1 MSISRKEFGVTKSG
15 KQAYLYTITGENG
28 MEAEVTDF
36 GAILVKLM
44 VPDAKGEKKDL
55 VLGYDNLADYEENG
69 CFFGATIGRNA
80 NRIGGASFQIDGVRC
95 ALAANENGN
104 NLHTDFHHGFHKV
117 MWKAE
122 LLEADHAVKFTYVS
136 PDGENGFP
144 GTLKISVTY
153 SLLPDMGLQITYDG
167 ACDKKTLINMTNHSY
182 FNLGGHDAGSIL
194 DEKMMIC
201 ADGYTEIV
209 PGAIP
214 TGRILPV
221 EGTPM
226 DFRTAKRIGDEID
239 ADLDQLTMVQGY
251 DHNWALNTT
260 YGKVE
265 KIAQVEDE
273 KAGRVMEVWS
283 DLPGVQFYAGNCIT
297 PQTGKGGAHYDRRCA
312 LCLETQYF
320 PNSVNIPE
328 FIQPVFDAGQP
339 YHTTTIYKFR

>member
-1 MSISRKEFGVTKSG
+1 MGISKKEFGVTKDG
-15 KQAYLYTITGENG
+15 RQAYLYTITGENG
-28 MEAEVTDF
+28 MEAAVTDF
-36 GAILVKLM
+36 GAILVKLI

-55 VLGYDNLADYEENG
+55 VLGYDDLAGYEENS
-69 CFFGATIGRNA
+69 CFFGATIGRSA
-80 NRIGGASFQIDGVRC
+80 NRIGGAAFVIDGIEYHP
-95 ALAANENGN
+95 AANENGN
-104 NLHTDFHHGFHKV
+104 NLHTDFYHGFHKV
-117 MWKAE
+117 LWDAKM
-122 LLEADHAVKFTYVS
+122 LEEEHAVRFSYVS

-153 SLLPDMGLQITYDG
+153 TLLPDMGLQITYDG
-167 ACDKKTLINMTNHSY
+167 VSDKKTLINVTNHSY
-182 FNLGGHDAGSIL
+182 FNLGGHDAGSIE
-194 DEKMMIC
+194 DEKMTIY
-201 ADGYTEIV
+201 ADGFAEIL

-226 DFRTAKRIGDEID
+226 DFRRAKRIGDEIG
-239 ADLDQLTMVQGY
+239 ADYEQLTLVQGY
-251 DHNWALNTT
+251 DHNWALNTA

-273 KAGRVMEVWS
+273 KAGRVMEVYS

-297 PQTGKGGAHYDRRCA
+297 PQTGKGGAHYDKRCA

-320 PNSVNIPE
+320 PNSINTPE
-328 FIQPVFDAGQP
+328 FIQPVFEAGQA